1 MTLEVGRIGKAHGLR
16 GDVIVHFTTD
26 RTRERTAPGALLF
39 AGERSLSVAKAKPY
53 QKGFLVTFDGVN
65 SREAAEELRGLVLTA
80 DPLDADDLDGD
91 VVFVHEVVGKRLVDQ
106 DGVEHGEI
114 LSVIDNPASDLMELS
129 GDRLVPMVFYVS
141 HDDETVTAELPVG
154 LFDPPDSASQP

>member
-39 AGERSLSVAKAKPY
+39 AGDRTLEVAKAKPY

-65 SREAAEELRGLVLTA
+65 SREAAEELRNEVLTA
-80 DPLDADDLDGD
+80 DELDADELDDD
-91 VVFVHEVVGKRLVDQ
+91 VVFVHEVVGKRLIDQ
-106 DGVEHGEI
+106 DGTDHGEI

-129 GDRLVPMVFYVS
+129 DDRLVPMVFYVS
-141 HDDETVTAELPVG
+141 HDDEVVHTELPLG
-154 LFDPPDSASQP
+154 LFDPPDGSDT